1 MLWRAKRQISS
12 DLEPHVPSFF
22 SFLSMERYCWQ
33 YWECHGNYSDSTRT
47 TGVEMTDFAKS
58 CHSQPALHICKVHV
72 GAAVYSMLPQHSSQ
86 VLSNNC
92 VDVLSCL
99 LKISKFPVYYRI
111 QRPCSRIVFI
121 FCPWQK
127 KKVFIISP
135 THLVTSCGNSLYH
148 ALFFLFRKEA
158 TREIHLL
165 PGREI
170 HCMLEP
176 VSQVDQYLMLSWL
189 LQSPLWRRDDDCYL
203 HLTNSKNEIKI
214 YKKICHVT

>member
-1 MLWRAKRQISS
+1 
-12 DLEPHVPSFF
+12 
-22 SFLSMERYCWQ
+22 MERYCWQ

-127 KKVFIISP
+127 KKKYLSYHQPI
-135 THLVTSCGNSLYH
+135 LSLH
-148 ALFFLFRKEA
+148 V
-158 TREIHLL
+158 EIHYIMLCFFSSERKQPEKSICSL
-165 PGREI
+165 AGRSTV
-170 HCMLEP
+170 CW
-176 VSQVDQYLMLSWL
+176 SQFHKW
-189 LQSPLWRRDDDCYL
+189 
-203 HLTNSKNEIKI
+203 TNI
-214 YKKICHVT
+214 